1 MKIKENDKISKLLLG
16 IDESTF
22 NGENSGNTEES
33 QEGAVAIQEMTLNT
47 LFTVETESCDYKLT
61 IEGARATEERN
72 EFSEKVATIIV
83 PIN

>member
-22 NGENSGNTEES
+22 NGENSGN
-33 QEGAVAIQEMTLNT
+33 
-47 LFTVETESCDYKLT
+47 TVETESCDYKLT